1 VTTDSSGNVVSRRDF
16 RPYGEE
22 IYRPTQGTDKV
33 RQKFTSYERDIETNL
48 DYAKARMF
56 GSGLGRFTSPDA
68 PFADQIEDDGQ
79 SWNLYEYGRNNPLMY
94 TDPTGFWIQVECI
107 SEGGG
112 RCYMAEEG
120 DTYESLAEILNLSP
134 KNIGDFFQ
142 NQDIAEGMVF
152 DVSGYDDWVRLVD
165 KRDSTYRGLDD
176 LLNDRYMR
184 FDPPAGGGIKN
195 ITKAAS
201 KGGIFSKLWRGV
213 RKLFGYADEASSSAK
228 SVAQYMKL
236 KQLYRSLMSKPQI
249 SDPTLRTWLD
259 DFWRNTATHG
269 NGSPMAAVAEEMA
282 TGQPVGNVFHT
293 QKVKDGLVYLER
305 WLKNNPSASAND
317 RHAVEQI
324 IQSIKDVIQ

>member
-1 VTTDSSGNVVSRRDF
+1 
-16 RPYGEE
+16 
-22 IYRPTQGTDKV
+22 
-33 RQKFTSYERDIETNL
+33 
-48 DYAKARMF
+48 MF
-56 GSGLGRFTSPDA
+56 GSGLSRFTSPDA

-79 SWNLYEYGRNNPLMY
+79 SWNLYTYGRNNPLMY
-94 TDPTGFWIQVECI
+94 TDPTGLWIQVECM

-120 DTYESLAEILNLSP
+120 DTYESLAEITGLSP
-134 KNIGDFFQ
+134 KNLGQFFQ
-142 NQDIAEGMVF
+142 NQEIGEGAVF
-152 DVSGYDDWVRLVD
+152 DVSGYNDWLKSGGEKIFFERFTEDL
-165 KRDSTYRGLDD
+165 TYQMS
-176 LLNDRYMR
+176 NAE
-184 FDPPAGGGIKN
+184 PPMGGGIKN
-195 ITKAAS
+195 IAKAA
-201 KGGIFSKLWRGV
+201 KNAGLLSKLWRGV

-259 DFWRNTATHG
+259 DFWRNTATPG